1 MDYSGT
7 HALQSLIEIMNL
19 KEEEELIKSIL
30 NEDNIL
36 KLSINSN
43 GTHIIQKIISCFD
56 EINRSKVN
64 KSVID
69 NFSKFCMNANG
80 ICVVCLILYHLILR
94 ILLPF

>member
-1 MDYSGT
+1 MDSSGT

-56 EINRSKVN
+56 EQNRAKVN
-64 KSVID
+64 KCVIE
-69 NFSKFCMNANG
+69 NFSKLCMNANG
-80 ICVVCLILYHLILR
+80 ICVVIKFNKKFFPHKKL
-94 ILLPF
+94 

>member
-1 MDYSGT
+1 MDSSGT

-30 NEDNIL
+30 NKDNIL

-56 EINRSKVN
+56 EENRNKINT
-64 KSVID
+64 SVIE
-69 NFSKFCMNANG
+69 NFSKLCMNANG
-80 ICVVCLILYHLILR
+80 ICVVKLI
-94 ILLPF
+94 FSF

>member
-1 MDYSGT
+1 MDSSGT

-36 KLSINSN
+36 QLAINSN

-56 EINRSKVN
+56 EENRRKVN
-64 KSVID
+64 NCVIN
-69 NFSKFCMNANG
+69 NFPKLCVNPNG
-80 ICVVCLILYHLILR
+80 ICVVCFSLIF
-94 ILLPF
+94 LLEWK